1 MRLVS
6 KTNGFEIILRPAHH
20 IDTYIF
26 KKNLLWFILGSGPG
40 GAVGRSAAFGSLEG
54 DARRSREA
62 REDIFDVDHSLRW
75 EGRPGITPKR

>member
-1 MRLVS
+1 MHNLNTTSRLVCIH
-6 KTNGFEIILRPAHH
+6 EQD

>member
-1 MRLVS
+1 M
-6 KTNGFEIILRPAHH
+6 
-20 IDTYIF
+20 
-26 KKNLLWFILGSGPG
+26 
-40 GAVGRSAAFGSLEG
+40 GRSAAFGSLEG